1 MRVVFGTTIARP
13 PVKAA
18 LAKIVG
24 IEVVEVETIADVVP
38 LAKDADVLVISDPRG
53 EDGKHLVAE
62 LKKPGCKV
70 RLVQVLSAGFEGLT
84 AHGVPVNIP
93 VANQGGA
100 VAPAVADH
108 AIGMIL
114 AMTRQISL
122 ITLQSK
128 DKVWNKEFPRPVVAL
143 EGKTI
148 AVVGYG
154 NIGREIAKRAKAFD
168 TTVIGV
174 SRSLTS
180 DEYADE
186 MCPII
191 DLHKVLA
198 RADIVALA
206 VASSKST
213 YHLMDG
219 AAFNATKKG
228 AMFVNVTRGETVDQ
242 SALKQALESGQLA
255 SAFIDVTE
263 PEPLPKDDPLWTAP
277 NLVISPHAAGGG
289 STRGGSRIAGVV
301 TENIERLKSGRP
313 FIHLIKI

>member
-18 LAKIVG
+18 LAKIDG

-53 EDGKHLVAE
+53 EDGKNLVAE
-62 LKKPGCKV
+62 LKKPDCKV

-84 AHGVPVNIP
+84 AHGVPANIP

-122 ITLQSK
+122 IALQSK
-128 DKVWNKEFPRPVVAL
+128 DRVWNKDFPRPVVAL
-143 EGKTI
+143 EGKTV

-168 TTVIGV
+168 TTVLGV

-180 DEYADE
+180 DEFADE
-186 MCPII
+186 MHPMT

-198 RADIVALA
+198 RADVIALA

-213 YHLMDG
+213 YHLMDA
-219 AAFNATKKG
+219 AAFNAAKKG

-242 SALKQALESGQLA
+242 AALKQALESGQLA

-263 PEPLPKDDPLWTAP
+263 PEPLPKDDPLWSAP
-277 NLVISPHAAGGG
+277 NLVISPHSAGGG

-301 TENIERLKSGRP
+301 TENIERLKTGRP
-313 FIHLIKI
+313 FVHLIKT

>member
-18 LAKIVG
+18 LSKIKD

-38 LAKDADVLVISDPRG
+38 LAHDADVLVISDPRG
-53 EDGKHLVAE
+53 VDGKNLVAE

-70 RLVQVLSAGFEGLT
+70 RLVQVLSAGFEGLS
-84 AHGVPVNIP
+84 AHGVPANIP

-114 AMTRQISL
+114 AMTRQISQ

-128 DKVWNKEFPRPVVAL
+128 EQDWNKDFARPVVAL
-143 EGKTI
+143 EGKTMAI
-148 AVVGYG
+148 VGYG

-168 TTVIGV
+168 VTVLGV

-180 DEYADE
+180 DQYADE
-186 MCPII
+186 MFPMEK
-191 DLHKVLA
+191 LHEVLG
-198 RADIVALA
+198 RADVVALA
-206 VASSKST
+206 VASST
-213 YHLMDG
+213 TTRHLMNM

-242 SALKQALESGQLA
+242 VALREALVSGQLA
-255 SAFIDVTE
+255 AAFIDVTD
-263 PEPLPKDDPLWTAP
+263 PEPLPKNDPLWTAP

-289 STRGGSRIAGVV
+289 SMRGGSRIAGVV
-301 TENIERLKSGRP
+301 TENIERLKTGRP
-313 FIHLIKI
+313 FVHLIKT

>member
-18 LAKIVG
+18 LEKISD
-24 IEVVEVETIADVVP
+24 IEVVEVETIADVIP
-38 LAKDADVLVISDPRG
+38 LAHDADVLVISDPRG
-53 EDGKHLVAE
+53 EDGKNLVAE

-70 RLVQVLSAGFEGLT
+70 RLVQVLSAGFEGLS
-84 AHGVPVNIP
+84 AHGVPANIP

-114 AMTRQISL
+114 AMTRQISQ

-128 DKVWNKEFPRPVVAL
+128 QQVWNKDFARPVVAL
-143 EGKTI
+143 EGKTMAI
-148 AVVGYG
+148 IGYG

-168 TTVIGV
+168 VTVLGV

-180 DEYADE
+180 DEFADE
-186 MCPII
+186 MHPMT

-198 RADIVALA
+198 RADVIALA

-213 YHLMDG
+213 YQLMNA
-219 AAFNATKKG
+219 AAFSAAKKG
-228 AMFVNVTRGETVDQ
+228 ALFVNVTRGETVDQ
-242 SALKQALESGQLA
+242 AALKQALESGQLA
-255 SAFIDVTE
+255 AAFIDVTD
-263 PEPLPKDDPLWTAP
+263 PEPLPKNDPLWTAP

-301 TENIERLKSGRP
+301 RENIERLKTGRD
-313 FIHLIKI
+313 FIHLIKT

>member
-18 LAKIVG
+18 LAKISG

-53 EDGKHLVAE
+53 EDGKNLVAE
-62 LKKPGCKV
+62 LKKPDCKV

-84 AHGVPVNIP
+84 AHGVPANIP

-114 AMTRQISL
+114 AMTRQISQ
-122 ITLQSK
+122 ITLQFQQK
-128 DKVWNKEFPRPVVAL
+128 DWNKEFKRPVTAL

-168 TTVIGV
+168 VTVLGV

-186 MCPII
+186 MFPMEK
-191 DLHKVLA
+191 LHEVLA
-198 RADIVALA
+198 RADVIALA
-206 VASSKST
+206 VASSKT
-213 YHLMDG
+213 TRHLMNA
-219 AAFNATKKG
+219 AAFNAAKKG
-228 AMFVNVTRGETVDQ
+228 SMFVNVTRGETVDQ
-242 SALKQALESGQLA
+242 VALKQALESGQLA
-255 SAFIDVTE
+255 AAFIDVTE
-263 PEPLPKDDPLWTAP
+263 PEPLPKSDPLWNAP
-277 NLVISPHAAGGG
+277 NIVISPHAAGGG
-289 STRGGSRIAGVV
+289 STRGGSRIANVV
-301 TENIERLKSGRP
+301 RENIERLQSGRP
-313 FIHLIKI
+313 FIHLIKT

>member
-18 LAKIVG
+18 LEKIPD
-24 IEVVEVETIADVVP
+24 IEVVEVETIADVIP

-53 EDGKHLVAE
+53 EDGKNLVAE

-84 AHGVPVNIP
+84 AHGVPANIP

-114 AMTRQISL
+114 AMTRQISQ

-128 DKVWNKEFPRPVVAL
+128 QQDWNKDFARPVVAL
-143 EGKTI
+143 EGKTM

-168 TTVIGV
+168 VTVLGV

-180 DEYADE
+180 DEFADE
-186 MCPII
+186 MHPMT

-198 RADIVALA
+198 RADVIALA

-213 YHLMDG
+213 YQLMNAAAFG
-219 AAFNATKKG
+219 AAKKG

-242 SALKQALESGQLA
+242 AALKQALESGQLA
-255 SAFIDVTE
+255 AAFIDVTD
-263 PEPLPKDDPLWTAP
+263 PEPLPKNDPLWTAP

-301 TENIERLKSGRP
+301 RENIERLKTGRD
-313 FIHLIKI
+313 FIHLIKT